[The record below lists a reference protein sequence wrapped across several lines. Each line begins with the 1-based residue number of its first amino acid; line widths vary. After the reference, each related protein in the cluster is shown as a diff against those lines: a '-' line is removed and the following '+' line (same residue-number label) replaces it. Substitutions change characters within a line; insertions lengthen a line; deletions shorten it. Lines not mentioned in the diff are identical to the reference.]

1 MLLRSCEC
9 WPFLWPHG
17 CSGRRRAQPP
27 ARLGDLTSFGAAPRS
42 PPVPSGPSG
51 TLHTGGAG
59 CAGVWLGAS
68 SRSPARPHHRP
79 PAPRPCPAT
88 AHGRCSQASSS
99 APRPHPEFGPAGRVL
114 LRRREP
120 QTPHNTCRPPRLKP
134 MTPMRVDHCHEM
146 KPLTPLLPQN
156 SQFQAI
162 FRPQR
167 RHRLHAPL
175 AE

>member
-1 MLLRSCEC
+1 MLA
-9 WPFLWPHG
+9 FLV
-17 CSGRRRAQPP
+17 
-27 ARLGDLTSFGAAPRS
+27 APRVFRA
-42 PPVPSGPSG
+42 PEGP
-51 TLHTGGAG
+51 A
-59 CAGVWLGAS
+59 A
-68 SRSPARPHHRP
+68 REARPHHRP

-175 AE
+175 AEQPQRRRRFHQMPNQGFWFSGRHSDTHACCLRHNPGSVGA